1 MDIKYHIETAWKHC
15 IENVVPLIILT
26 LVLAAVSIFSV
37 GILAPV
43 AFAGYTHSLFQLLKN
58 NREPK
63 AQDIFS
69 QLSLFLPLFLFTLA
83 VFIIAVIG
91 FTLFIIPGI
100 IFITIIGYTCLYMI
114 PIMVDKKS
122 GIIDAVKE
130 SIAIVSHPPVT
141 DHIIVFIIFAALTT
155 VGGWS
160 FIGFLFLQP
169 FATLFLLSVY
179 IKTFDKI
186 SAHS

>member
-15 IENVVPLIILT
+15 IGNIVPLIILT
-26 LVLAAVSIFSV
+26 LVLAAVSVISF

-43 AFAGYTHSLFQLLKN
+43 AFAGYTHSLFQLLQY

-69 QLSLFLPLFLFTLA
+69 QLRLFIPLFIFGVLI
-83 VFIIAVIG
+83 FIITLIG

-100 IFITIIGYTCLYMI
+100 LFTLIIGYTCLYMI
-114 PIMVDKKS
+114 PIMVDKEFGLLDAIKKS
-122 GIIDAVKE
+122 ISMVTR
-130 SIAIVSHPPVT
+130 SHVS
-141 DHIIVFIIFAALTT
+141 DHIIVFIIFVALATL
-155 VGGWS
+155 GGS
-160 FIGFLFLQP
+160 SLIGFLFLQP

-179 IKTFDKI
+179 NQTNQ
-186 SAHS
+186 S

>member
-1 MDIKYHIETAWKHC
+1 MDIKYHIETAWKNC

-43 AFAGYTHSLFQLLKN
+43 AFAGYTHSLFQLLKA

-69 QLSLFLPLFLFTLA
+69 QLRLFWPLFLFTLA
-83 VFIIAVIG
+83 VFIVAVIG
-91 FTLFIIPGI
+91 FTLFVIPGI
-100 IFITIIGYTCLYMI
+100 IFTVVIGYTCLYVI
-114 PIMVDKKS
+114 PIMVDKES
-122 GIIDAVKE
+122 GLIDAIQE
-130 SIAIVSHPPVT
+130 SISMVTSSPVT
-141 DHIIVFIIFAALTT
+141 DHIIVFIIFGALTSI
-155 VGGWS
+155 GGSS

-179 IKTFDKI
+179 EQTQ
-186 SAHS
+186 

>member
-26 LVLAAVSIFSV
+26 LVLAAVSIFSL
-37 GILAPV
+37 GIFAPV
-43 AFAGYTHSLFQLLKN
+43 AFAGYTHSLFQLLKH

-69 QLSLFLPLFLFTLA
+69 QLRLFLPLFLFTLA
-83 VFIIAVIG
+83 VFVIAVIG
-91 FTLFIIPGI
+91 YALLILPGI
-100 IFITIIGYTCLYMI
+100 IFTIIIGYTCLYMI

-122 GIIDAVKE
+122 GLIDAIKE
-130 SIAIVSHPPVT
+130 SIAMVTRPPVT
-141 DHIIVFIIFAALTT
+141 DHIIVFIIFAVLTT
-155 VGGWS
+155 VGGSS

-179 IKTFDKI
+179 E
-186 SAHS
+186 